1 MSTEK
6 IAVTIDD
13 KLLSKLDQLVEAHVF
28 PSRSQAIQQA
38 VQEKLSRL
46 DHSRLARECAKLD
59 PDFEQALA
67 EEGLSRELAEWPA
80 Y

>member
-13 KLLSKLDQLVEAHVF
+13 KLLSKLDQLVDAHVF

-46 DHSRLARECAKLD
+46 DRSQLVRECSKLS
-59 PDFEQALA
+59 PEFEQAMA